1 MNTWSVHGKC
11 MTGAEAHLEERWEDG
26 VEKPGWHIAARLAVW
41 RHCGA
46 GIPVPWALLARL
58 HCGLEGPSGRRLSS
72 SAQRLAVPKRG
83 GGSSHRVGQLN
94 LPLP

>member
-46 GIPVPWALLARL
+46 ALRGG
-58 HCGLEGPSGRRLSS
+58 HSGAVG
-72 SAQRLAVPKRG
+72 SASKAALRAGGPKR
-83 GGSSHRVGQLN
+83 
-94 LPLP
+94 P